1 MASRFRSA
9 LLAITFLTINMSTQT
24 LQAQTTSSTAA
35 EPLGVPQLPVPLT
48 IVETAKQTDKA
59 VLQIGVGSLQLLSI
73 PVDTGSVGLVLFAT
87 PGIPGNETSCSSQTI
102 SVSYGNPLRVTYS
115 GVICYGSIDLAGV
128 IATPRIPFALL
139 TSTTFCAPNN
149 QCKTPQQ
156 NYADGNYGV
165 FGVGISPGEKLP
177 NPLRT
182 LPGQYGKRFMLRL
195 NANASE
201 PSSLILAPRWRFD
214 AAVFPQF
221 EQTTGALGL
230 PVYNKGQG
238 CILVNGQPTS
248 ICPIVSFDTG
258 NGVPWLHVKIPHLP
272 TVTGANGDI
281 YVAPGTT
288 IGVTPRLGGPPAV
301 LLVAG
306 NTFATEFRY
315 ADQKSNLINVS
326 IQAFLGNDVIY
337 DGEQGVITIAPTLGN
352 HD

>member
-9 LLAITFLTINMSTQT
+9 LVTVTFLAIGVWAQT
-24 LQAQTTSSTAA
+24 LRGQTTSSAA
-35 EPLGVPQLPVPLT
+35 ARPIRVPLT
-48 IVETAKQTDKA
+48 MVETEQQTEKA
-59 VLQIGVGSLQLLSI
+59 MLQVGVGSLQPLSI

-115 GVICYGSIDLAGV
+115 GVICYGSIGLGGV
-128 IATPRIPFALL
+128 LATPRIPFALL

-156 NYADGNYGV
+156 NYADGDYGV
-165 FGVGISPGEKLP
+165 LGVGISPGDSLP

-182 LPGQYGKRFMLRL
+182 LPGPYGERFMLRL
-195 NANASE
+195 NANGSE

-221 EQTTGALGL
+221 EETTGALGL
-230 PVYNKGQG
+230 PVYDKGQG
-238 CILVNGQPTS
+238 CVLVNGQATS
-248 ICPIVSFDTG
+248 VCPIVSFDTG
-258 NGVPWLHVKIPHLP
+258 NGVPWLHVTIPNLP
-272 TVTGANGDI
+272 TVTGPNGDI
-281 YVAPGTT
+281 DVAPGTT

-315 ADQKSNLINVS
+315 TDQKSNLINVS

-337 DGEQGVITIAPTLGN
+337 DGEQVVITVAPTLGN

>member
-1 MASRFRSA
+1 MASRFRSPLGA
-9 LLAITFLTINMSTQT
+9 MTFFLTIVWAQT
-24 LQAQTTSSTAA
+24 LWAQVMSSTSAQ
-35 EPLGVPQLPVPLT
+35 PIVVPLT
-48 IVETAKQTDKA
+48 MVETAKQTDKA
-59 VLQIGVGSLQLLSI
+59 MLQVGVGTLQPLSI

-87 PGIPGNETSCSSQTI
+87 PGIPGNETSCSSKPI
-102 SVSYGNPLRVTYS
+102 SISYGNPLRVTYS
-115 GVICYGSIDLAGV
+115 GVICNGSIDLAGV

-139 TSTTFCAPNN
+139 TSTTFCAPQN

-165 FGVGISPGEKLP
+165 FGVGISPGDDLP

-182 LPGQYGKRFMLRL
+182 LPGPYGKRFMFRL
-195 NANASE
+195 NANVSK
-201 PSSLILAPRWRFD
+201 PSSLILAAHWRFD

-230 PVYNKGQG
+230 PVYDKGQG
-238 CILVNGQPTS
+238 CVLVNEQPTNV
-248 ICPIVSFDTG
+248 CPIVSFDTG
-258 NGVPWLHVKIPHLP
+258 NGVPWLHVTISNLP
-272 TVTGANGDI
+272 TIIGDNGDI

-288 IGVTPRLGGPPAV
+288 IGVAPRLGGPAAMS
-301 LLVAG
+301 LVAG

-326 IQAFLGNDVIY
+326 IQAFLGNDVFY
-337 DGEQGVITIAPTLGN
+337 DGEQGVITVAPTPVS

>member
-1 MASRFRSA
+1 MASRFRFELVTIA
-9 LLAITFLTINMSTQT
+9 FLTIGVSAQP
-24 LQAQTTSSTAA
+24 LRAQTTSSVAVQPISVA
-35 EPLGVPQLPVPLT
+35 LT
-48 IVETAKQTDKA
+48 MVETAQQTEKA
-59 VLQIGVGSLQLLSI
+59 MLQVGVGSLQPLSI

-115 GVICYGSIDLAGV
+115 GVICYGSIGLAGA

-139 TSTTFCAPNN
+139 TATTFCAPND

-156 NYADGNYGV
+156 NYADGDYGV
-165 FGVGISPGEKLP
+165 FGVGISPGDSLP

-182 LPGQYGKRFMLRL
+182 LPGPYGKRFLLRL
-195 NANASE
+195 NANGSE
-201 PSSLILAPRWRFD
+201 PSSLILAPGWRFD

-230 PVYNKGQG
+230 PVYDKGQG
-238 CILVNGQPTS
+238 CVLVNGLPTS
-248 ICPIVSFDTG
+248 VCPIVSFDTG
-258 NGVPWLHVKIPHLP
+258 NGVPWLHVTIPHLP

-288 IGVTPRLGGPPAV
+288 IGITPRLGGPPAV
-301 LLVAG
+301 VLVAG
-306 NTFATEFRY
+306 STFASEFRY
-315 ADQKSNLINVS
+315 ADRKSNLINVS

-337 DGEQGVITIAPTLGN
+337 DGEQGVITVAPTLGN

>member
-9 LLAITFLTINMSTQT
+9 SVAITFLTIIVWVQT
-24 LQAQTTSSTAA
+24 LLAQTTL
-35 EPLGVPQLPVPLT
+35 PPPVPSIRVPLT
-48 IVETAKQTDKA
+48 MVETAQQTEKA
-59 VLQIGVGSLQLLSI
+59 MLQVGVGSLQPLSM

-115 GVICYGSIDLAGV
+115 GVICYGSVGLAG
-128 IATPRIPFALL
+128 ILATPRIPFALL

-156 NYADGNYGV
+156 NYADGDYGV
-165 FGVGISPGEKLP
+165 FGVGISPGDNLP

-182 LPGQYGKRFMLRL
+182 LPGPNGKRFMLRL
-195 NANASE
+195 NVNGGE
-201 PSSLILAPRWRFD
+201 PSSLILAPHWRFD

-230 PVYNKGQG
+230 PVYDKGQG
-238 CILVNGQPTS
+238 CVLVDGEATS
-248 ICPIVSFDTG
+248 VCPIVSFDTG
-258 NGVPWLHVKIPHLP
+258 NGVPWLHVTIPHLP

-306 NTFATEFRY
+306 STFATEFRY

-337 DGEQGVITIAPTLGN
+337 DGEQGVITVAPTSP
-352 HD
+352 

>member
-9 LLAITFLTINMSTQT
+9 SVAITFLTIIVWVQT
-24 LQAQTTSSTAA
+24 LLAQTTL
-35 EPLGVPQLPVPLT
+35 PPPVPSIRVPLT
-48 IVETAKQTDKA
+48 MVETAQQTEKA
-59 VLQIGVGSLQLLSI
+59 MLQVGVGSLQPLSM

-115 GVICYGSIDLAGV
+115 GVICYGSVGLAG
-128 IATPRIPFALL
+128 ILATPRIPFALL

-156 NYADGNYGV
+156 NYADGDYGV
-165 FGVGISPGEKLP
+165 FGVGISPGDNLP

-182 LPGQYGKRFMLRL
+182 LPGPNGKRFMLRL
-195 NANASE
+195 NVNGGE
-201 PSSLILAPRWRFD
+201 PSSLILAPHWRFD

-230 PVYNKGQG
+230 PVYDKGQG
-238 CILVNGQPTS
+238 CVLVDGEATS
-248 ICPIVSFDTG
+248 VCPIVSFDTG
-258 NGVPWLHVKIPHLP
+258 NGVPWLHVTIPHLP
-272 TVTGANGDI
+272 TVTGTNGDI

-306 NTFATEFRY
+306 STFATEFRY

-337 DGEQGVITIAPTLGN
+337 DGEQGVITVAPTSP
-352 HD
+352 